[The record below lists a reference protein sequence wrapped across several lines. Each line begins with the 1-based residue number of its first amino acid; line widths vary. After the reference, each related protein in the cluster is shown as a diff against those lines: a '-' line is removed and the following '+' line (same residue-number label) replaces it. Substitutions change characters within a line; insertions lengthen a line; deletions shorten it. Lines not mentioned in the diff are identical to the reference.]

1 MCEGP
6 EELWELLL
14 RELLV
19 ERDELPYPRLR
30 PDEKL
35 ALLPLLELR
44 LLLCELRELPAP
56 RLAPLL
62 PPLPMFGLLAATV
75 AHSLKGYP

>member
-1 MCEGP
+1 MPPVREGP
-6 EELWELLL
+6 DELRKLLL
-14 RELLV
+14 RELL
-19 ERDELPYPRLR
+19 ECDELPYPRLR

-44 LLLCELRELPAP
+44 ELLLELRELLPP
-56 RLAPLL
+56 RLAPLP

-75 AHSLKGYP
+75 AHPP